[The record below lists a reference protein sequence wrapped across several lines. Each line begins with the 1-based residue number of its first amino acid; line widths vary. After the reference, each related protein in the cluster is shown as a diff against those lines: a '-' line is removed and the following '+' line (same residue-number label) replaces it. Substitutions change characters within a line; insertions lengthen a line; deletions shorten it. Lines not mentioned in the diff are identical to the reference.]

1 MTLIYL
7 LITVQNLFSS
17 WGLKQRVHICL
28 LLATLINYHW
38 LGFCVIISDC
48 LEKRAINN
56 GKRYIP
62 ARRLPWPVPNGE
74 AYIEDKNAMLAGR
87 KILPSL
93 SNCKHFDIGKLH
105 RMWHW
110 IYLFSS
116 FFTQIGHI
124 YLYLDESMRIKK
136 RTRYLCMQ
144 NRDGFGLFHTKM
156 DPLFIGWVLNR
167 FFNVM
172 FATTYFKE
180 LSEFFFYFY
189 LGDRRVYSTDCDYY
203 C

>member
-7 LITVQNLFSS
+7 LITVRKSVFL

-56 GKRYIP
+56 WKRYIYTCATFAVVRP
-62 ARRLPWPVPNGE
+62 QWRRPIHKIKTLAR
-74 AYIEDKNAMLAGR
+74 R

-93 SNCKHFDIGKLH
+93 SKMQEHSDNGKLH

-136 RTRYLCMQ
+136 GTGYLCMQ
-144 NRDGFGLFHTKM
+144 NRDSFGLFHTKM
-156 DPLFIGWVLNR
+156 DATIHWLNFGSILQR
-167 FFNVM
+167 PG
-172 FATTYFKE
+172 
-180 LSEFFFYFY
+180 L
-189 LGDRRVYSTDCDYY
+189 L
-203 C
+203 